1 MKLKLKELANKIITT
16 LKPYKNT
23 IIIPL
28 LKIILVIVVCILIVH
43 FMSGNETLLE
53 YESKKLK

>member
-1 MKLKLKELANKIITT
+1 MKLKLKELVGKIAAT
-16 LKPYKNT
+16 LRPYKNT

-28 LKIILVIVVCILIVH
+28 LKIMLVIIICILIVH

-53 YESKKLK
+53 YESKRLK